1 MQMQKVQKVRQ
12 LFQKQKI
19 TKALQEANTKI
30 ATLETENEELVKSR
44 RDQMDMVTELM
55 EEESTVELHLVTEK
69 ALPADITGGQINS
82 IIKII
87 E

>member
-1 MQMQKVQKVRQ
+1 MA
-12 LFQKQKI
+12 LAKQVNEI
-19 TKALQEANTKI
+19 ANADAEGAEGKI
-30 ATLETENEELVKSR
+30 AVLETENKELVKSR

>member
-1 MQMQKVQKVRQ
+1 
-12 LFQKQKI
+12 
-19 TKALQEANTKI
+19 
-30 ATLETENEELVKSR
+30 
-44 RDQMDMVTELM
+44 MDMVTELM
-55 EEESTVELHLVTEK
+55 EEELTVKLHLLTEK